1 MNMQQQNNEV
11 RAAAALWQ
19 VRRHDGLNAQE
30 EAQFQHWL
38 AAETSHA
45 QAWARAAAT
54 WQDLAQLHPSA
65 VAQLRRGVPPTRA
78 PATAATGN
86 WRNWRSWLADGV
98 RPLAGALAR
107 PMAGAAA
114 AVVLLGAGWLGW
126 SQWQQQPVFS
136 QHYASAQGQQLDVY
150 LPDGSVL
157 KLDTDTRAQVTLYR
171 SRREVRLS
179 EGQAMFSVKADAG
192 KPFVV
197 LTDRLQVTVVGTRFA
212 VRNTHEVQDG
222 QEQSTDSVAVEEGKV
237 RVRRLSHGEAAGQS
251 LLLTAGQ
258 AVRAEAAGQLHRLAD
273 IPARSALLWR
283 EGRVNFD
290 NTPLPQALAEF
301 ERYGATHLVINDPA
315 VARLRVNGS
324 FDLRQATAFS
334 QTLPLVLPVQLRQ
347 QGSEMEIASKK

>member
-1 MNMQQQNNEV
+1 MNMQQKNSEV

-19 VRRHDGLNAQE
+19 IRCHDGLSADE
-30 EAQFQHWL
+30 EAQFQQWL
-38 AAETSHA
+38 AAEASHA
-45 QAWARAAAT
+45 EAWTRAAGT
-54 WQDLAQLHPSA
+54 WQGLAQLHPSA
-65 VAQLRRGVPPTRA
+65 VAQLRRGAQPARA
-78 PATAATGN
+78 PANAAADNWLTGLTG
-86 WRNWRSWLADGV
+86 SLM
-98 RPLAGALAR
+98 RPI
-107 PMAGAAA
+107 AGAAA
-114 AVVLLGAGWLGW
+114 AVVILGAGWLGW

-136 QHYASAQGQQLDVY
+136 QHYASARGQQLDVY

-171 SRREVRLS
+171 NRREVRLP
-179 EGQAMFSVKADAG
+179 EGQAMFTVKADAG
-192 KPFVV
+192 KPFQV

-237 RVRRLSHGEAAGQS
+237 RVSRLSHGEATGQP

-258 AVRAEAAGQLHRLAD
+258 ALRAEPAGQLQMLAA

-290 NTPLPQALAEF
+290 KTPLPQALAEF

-315 VARLRVNGS
+315 VARMRVNGS
-324 FDLRQATAFS
+324 FDLRQVTAFS

-347 QGSEMEIASKK
+347 QGGEMEIAIRK